1 VKNLPNLSTSLL
13 NKFSI
18 GLCKSQVTK
27 LKTLFAIICTI
38 LVKETVN
45 LNKLKNQLGYV
56 VDKPDTQTDSHYRR
70 LTRFF
75 NDRFCRFSL
84 WKLILKTV
92 MNELVQRIDKRSRGL
107 YILIDGTSWEFG
119 QTKFHFLTLSLV
131 YQGVSIPFFFVNLG
145 KKGLSNL
152 NERRRTLKM
161 ANLIY
166 PLKGMTLIAD
176 REYIGRDWFIALEEE
191 FKMGFIIRLA
201 ESKYKKEFDEQ
212 QKYYGEILKKIR
224 RGKVVDIEIAI
235 RGRMFRF
242 IGKKNPNPENADDD
256 VLPLLTNL
264 RSNKNKIIAQYGIR
278 WQIECLFKCLKTN
291 GFNMEDLGLKDPAKV
306 RLMISIIVACY
317 VLCVCEGIKNLKKIA
332 VRKKTQTK
340 YESIFR
346 NGYSKVVVHSQ
357 KVALF
362 LAWLIKDFGKIIRPK
377 PA

>member
-1 VKNLPNLSTSLL
+1 MP
-13 NKFSI
+13 
-18 GLCKSQVTK
+18 KSQVTK

-45 LNKLKNQLGYV
+45 LNKLKTQLGYV
-56 VDKPDTQTDSHYRR
+56 VDKPDTQTGSHYRR

-92 MNELVQRIDKRSRGL
+92 MKELVQRIDKRSGGL
-107 YILIDGTSWEFG
+107 YVLIDGTSWEFG
-119 QTKFHFLTLSLV
+119 QARFHFLTLSLV
-131 YQGVSIPFFFVNLG
+131 YQGVGIPFFFVNLG

-152 NERRRTLKM
+152 NERRRTFKM
-161 ANLIY
+161 ANLIC

-176 REYIGRDWFIALEEE
+176 REYIGREWFTALVDE
-191 FKMGFIIRLA
+191 FGMDFIIRLA

-212 QKYYGEILKKIR
+212 KKYYGEILKKIR

-235 RGRMFRF
+235 KGKKFRF
-242 IGKKNPNPENADDD
+242 IGKKNPNPENAGDD
-256 VLPLLTNL
+256 VLLLLTSL
-264 RSNKNKIIAQYGIR
+264 KSDKNKIIARYGIR

-291 GFNMEDLGLKDPAKV
+291 GFRMEDLGLKDPAKV

-317 VLCVCEGIKNLKKIA
+317 VICVCEGIKNLRKIA
-332 VRKKTQTK
+332 IRKKTKTK

-346 NGYSKVVVHSQ
+346 NGYSKVVAHSQ
-357 KVALF
+357 KVVLF
-362 LAWLIKDFGKIIRPK
+362 LAWLSKDLGKIIRPK